1 MTDILVT
8 ASRKL
13 FGFRAVNVS
22 LENLSRDFY
31 CRTTVESKLFDCP
44 FRVAAPLSGDRSCP
58 VPLKS
63 QLCECLAAK
72 KGATFLAFRSKTDPS
87 SDSQWTR
94 NESLGLLL
102 SASPSLFLP
111 ACVFSRLP
119 YCRGR
124 EVLPKAIFIRKAIQM
139 PKNAQSRYTR
149 LACVSLRVGDTCAN
163 QAECIKGCMCFMDHT
178 Y

>member
-1 MTDILVT
+1 M
-8 ASRKL
+8 
-13 FGFRAVNVS
+13 
-22 LENLSRDFY
+22 
-31 CRTTVESKLFDCP
+31 FDCP

-87 SDSQWTR
+87 NGLQWTR

-102 SASPSLFLP
+102 STSPSLLP
-111 ACVFSRLP
+111 SLSPCLHLSRLP

-139 PKNAQSRYTR
+139 PKNAQSRNTR
-149 LACVSLRVGDTCAN
+149 LACVSIRVGDTCAN
-163 QAECIKGCMCFMDHT
+163 QTEGIKGCMCFMDHT

>member
-1 MTDILVT
+1 M
-8 ASRKL
+8 
-13 FGFRAVNVS
+13 
-22 LENLSRDFY
+22 
-31 CRTTVESKLFDCP
+31 FDCP

-87 SDSQWTR
+87 SGLQWTR

-102 SASPSLFLP
+102 STSPSLLLSLSP
-111 ACVFSRLP
+111 CLRLLVSRLP

-149 LACVSLRVGDTCAN
+149 LACVSVRVGDTCAN
-163 QAECIKGCMCFMDHT
+163 QTEGIKGCMCFMDRT